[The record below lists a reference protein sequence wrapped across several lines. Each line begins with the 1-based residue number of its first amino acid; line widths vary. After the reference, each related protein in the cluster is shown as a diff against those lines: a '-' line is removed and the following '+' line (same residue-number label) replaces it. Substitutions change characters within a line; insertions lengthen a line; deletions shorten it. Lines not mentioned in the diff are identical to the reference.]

1 MYSVADPDI
10 ELGGGPGFDLLT
22 LLLSPF
28 CHFFFFYEKLGGG
41 AAPRA
46 PPLNPPLVFET
57 KIS

>member
-1 MYSVADPDI
+1 MYSVADPDL

-41 AAPRA
+41 GGPPGPSPRSA
-46 PPLNPPLVFET
+46 T
-57 KIS
+57 GI